1 MQLKK
6 EYLIL
11 LLVIAALGAYLM
23 MRSKDQT
30 HFELPRLSEVES
42 NKINR
47 FVISKDD
54 STIELNKKDDQ
65 WTIGPKA
72 YKADGIKVKNML
84 KAAVDLSITALVSES
99 ENYERYDL
107 ADEKK
112 VNVQAFADKEILRN
126 FAIGRQAPT
135 SQHTFVRLADDPRVY
150 HARGNIHFT
159 FDNTVD
165 DLRDETVLAYEKSD
179 IKGLTIA
186 KGKQSLTLTRKEVL
200 QEKET
205 PSGEKKEE
213 QKPQTKSQW
222 MDSNGTVAREAIVES
237 LINDLS
243 RLKCNDYLEDSARDS
258 LNNPTWTVTL
268 NSENGDHTLSVFNKE
283 SEESI
288 EFPAISSGTPYAFI
302 LNKSRVEKFEKD
314 INQLLSPEEKQ

>member
-1 MQLKK
+1 
-6 EYLIL
+6 
-11 LLVIAALGAYLM
+11 
-23 MRSKDQT
+23 
-30 HFELPRLSEVES
+30 VES

-47 FVISKDD
+47 LVISKGD

-72 YKADGIKVKNML
+72 YKADSIKVKNML

-107 ADEKK
+107 TDDKK
-112 VNVQAFADKEILRN
+112 MHVQAYADKEILRD
-126 FAIGRQAPT
+126 FDIGRQVSS
-135 SQHTFVRLADDPRVY
+135 SQHTFVRLADNSKVY
-150 HARGNIHFT
+150 HARGNIHIT
-159 FDNTVD
+159 FDSTVD

-179 IKGLTIA
+179 ITGLAIA
-186 KGKQSLTLTRKEVL
+186 KGKQNLSLTKKEVI

-205 PSGEKKEE
+205 TSDEKKEE
-213 QKPQTKSQW
+213 QKPQTKIQW
-222 MDSNGTVAREAIVES
+222 MDSSGTVARQAIVER

-243 RLKCNDYLEDSARDS
+243 RLKCNDYLEDNAGEA

-268 NSENGDHTLSVFNKE
+268 KSENGDHTLSVFNKE

-288 EFPAISSGTPYAFI
+288 EFPAVSSGTPYAFI
-302 LNKSRVEKFEKD
+302 LHKSRVENFEKD
-314 INQLLSPEEKQ
+314 INQLLNPEEKQ

>member
-1 MQLKK
+1 MKLKK

-11 LLVIAALGAYLM
+11 LLVIAALGTYLM

-30 HFELPRLSEVES
+30 HFELPRLSEVQS
-42 NKINR
+42 DKINR
-47 FVISKDD
+47 LVISKADGA
-54 STIELNKKDDQ
+54 IELNKKDDQ

-72 YKADGIKVKNML
+72 YKADSIKVKNML

-107 ADEKK
+107 ADDKK
-112 VNVQAFADKEILRN
+112 VRVQAFADKEILRD

-135 SQHTFVRLADDPRVY
+135 GQHTFVRLADDPKVY

-159 FDNTVD
+159 FDSTVD
-165 DLRDETVLAYEKSD
+165 DLRDETVLAFEKSD
-179 IKGLTIA
+179 ITSLAIA
-186 KGKQSLTLTRKEVL
+186 RGKQNLTLTRKEVL

-205 PSGEKKEE
+205 PSDEEKEE
-213 QKPQTKSQW
+213 RKPQTKIQW
-222 MDSNGTVAREAIVES
+222 IDSNGIVVRQAVVES

-243 RLKCNDYLEDSARDS
+243 RLKCNDYLQDNAGDG
-258 LNNPTWTVTL
+258 LHNPTWTVTL
-268 NSENGDHTLSVFNKE
+268 NSENADHTLSVFNKE

-288 EFPAISSGTPYAFI
+288 EFPAVSSGTPYAFT
-302 LNKSRVEKFEKD
+302 LHKSRVEKFEKNID
-314 INQLLSPEEKQ
+314 RLLNPGEKQ

>member
-1 MQLKK
+1 MKLKK

-11 LLVIAALGAYLM
+11 LLVIAALGAYLI

-47 FVISKDD
+47 LVISKGD

-72 YKADGIKVKNML
+72 YKADSIKVKNML

-99 ENYERYDL
+99 GNYERYDL
-107 ADEKK
+107 ADKKK
-112 VNVQAFADKEILRN
+112 VNVQAFADKEILRD

-135 SQHTFVRLADDPRVY
+135 GQHTFVRLADDPKVY

-165 DLRDETVLAYEKSD
+165 DLRDETVLAFEKSD
-179 IKGLTIA
+179 ITGLTIT
-186 KGKQSLTLTRKEVL
+186 KGKQNLTLTRKEVL
-200 QEKET
+200 QEKEK
-205 PSGEKKEE
+205 PSDEKKEE
-213 QKPQTKSQW
+213 QKPQTKIQW
-222 MDSNGTVAREAIVES
+222 MDSSGTVARQAIVER

-243 RLKCNDYLEDSARDS
+243 RLKCDDYLEDNARDG
-258 LNNPTWTVTL
+258 LNNPTWKVTL
-268 NSENGDHTLSVFNKE
+268 NSENADHTLSVFNKE
-283 SEESI
+283 SEENI
-288 EFPAISSGTPYAFI
+288 EFPAVSSGTPYAFI
-302 LNKSRVEKFEKD
+302 LHKSRVEKFEKD
-314 INQLLSPEEKQ
+314 INQLLNPGEKQ